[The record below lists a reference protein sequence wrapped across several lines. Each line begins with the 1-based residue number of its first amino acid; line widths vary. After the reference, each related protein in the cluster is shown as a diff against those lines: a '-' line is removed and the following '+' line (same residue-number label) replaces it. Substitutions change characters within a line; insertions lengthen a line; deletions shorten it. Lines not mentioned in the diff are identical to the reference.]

1 MTEKDGLKDVQE
13 HEEYLEAKD
22 GTQIFMRSWLPQ
34 QEIKHVVFA
43 AHGGSSHSGTYRR
56 FALALCERN
65 IATFGIDLRGF
76 GHSGTPGDAEDFAVV
91 YEDIAMALSAIRA
104 RYPDLPVSMLGWS
117 MGVATVI
124 NALDQYELNPSTV
137 ILIAGRVGG
146 TVSARQMLKSMA
158 FLVKSFFLRN
168 TKLDTVSMMK
178 KEELELEIY
187 QLLLKDEL
195 CTKRFSRRY
204 ILGQIPFMNVK
215 RLIGAVTKI
224 SVPTLIIHGERD
236 RANPADDS
244 RQLYENLTVP
254 QKKLVIIP
262 DMDHDLFGL
271 GNYMGPGLHKPF
283 APDASRFVEEIVA
296 WLRAD
301 HA

>member
-1 MTEKDGLKDVQE
+1 MTEKNRLGDVQE

-22 GTQIFMRSWLPQ
+22 GTQVFMRSWLPQ
-34 QEIKHVVFA
+34 QEIEHIVFA
-43 AHGGSSHSGTYRR
+43 AHGGSSHSGMYRR
-56 FALALCERN
+56 IALALCERN

-76 GHSGTPGDAEDFAVV
+76 GHSGTPGDVEDFAVV
-91 YEDIAMALSAIRA
+91 FEDIAMALSAVRA
-104 RYPDLPVSMLGWS
+104 RYPDLPVSMLGMS

-137 ILIAGRVGG
+137 ILLAGHIGG

-168 TKLDTVSMMK
+168 TMLDTVSMWS
-178 KEELELEIY
+178 KEELELEAY

-215 RLIGAVTKI
+215 RLWEAATKI
-224 SVPTLIIHGERD
+224 SVPTLIIHGEGD
-236 RANPADDS
+236 SANPPDS
-244 RQLYENLTVP
+244 SRHLYEKLTVP
-254 QKKLVIIP
+254 QKKLVMIP
-262 DMDHDLFGL
+262 DMDHDLDGL
-271 GNYMGPGLHKPF
+271 ISYMGPGLHKPL
-283 APDASRFVEEIVA
+283 APDASRVVEEIVA
-296 WLRAD
+296 WLQAD